1 MVKKTKK
8 LTTVILVV
16 LLFPIKINSVIAEPV
31 YSSAVINAKATIT
44 HAQLDVKSKT
54 MDAASHDID
63 KDGDIDIILAIEF
76 GQNIVLLNDGNGK
89 FDDIIR
95 FGHSH
100 DSEDIGVADFNNDGE
115 LDIVFVSEDDKK
127 NELYFNSGDGSFVDA
142 SNNLPVDG
150 ISNSVVVFDVNNDG
164 YMDIIIGNDG
174 ANKILLNN
182 GEGAFIDVTQERM
195 DSDNDDVTQDLH
207 LADVDNDGD
216 LDLLEANEGQNK
228 IYINNGKGYFKDE
241 TSNRLPKTIDESRE
255 VIVGDIDNDG
265 DIDLYYAN
273 VQFSMKV
280 NPADRLL
287 INNSNGFF
295 TDVNNSQFPQDM
307 ESNFTAIFIDLDNDG
322 DLDVLTGSSII
333 FKQGAGT
340 LYAYINNGDG
350 KFYLDSLNN
359 IEESSKSGNVF
370 DINEADY
377 NGDNINDMYI
387 ARRASQKGNGG
398 QDILILR

>member
-8 LTTVILVV
+8 IATVILAV

-31 YSSAVINAKATIT
+31 NSSAIIT

-95 FGHSH
+95 FAHSH

-150 ISNSVVVFDVNNDG
+150 ISNSVVVYDVNNDG
-164 YMDIIIGNDG
+164 SMDIIIGNDG
-174 ANKILLNN
+174 ENKILLND
-182 GEGAFIDVTQERM
+182 GEGIFIDVTQERM
-195 DSDNDDVTQDLH
+195 DSNSNDVTQDLH

-265 DIDLYYAN
+265 DKDLYYAN

-287 INNSNGFF
+287 INDSNGFF
-295 TDVNNSQFPQDM
+295 TDVNSSQLPQDM
-307 ESNFTAIFIDLDNDG
+307 ESNFTAKFIDLDNDG

-333 FKQGAGT
+333 FEQGAGT

-377 NGDNINDMYI
+377 NGDNINDVYI
-387 ARRASQKGNGG
+387 ARRASQRGDGG
-398 QDILILR
+398 RDVLILR